1 MGHLLFIFLTILY
14 TLTYVCR
21 PAGWDNMKKISI
33 LHENLQS
40 MKASDYYRD
49 VIAQPPTNR
58 KVRAYLASAI
68 DTVLTQCEYIGK
80 KSY

>member
-1 MGHLLFIFLTILY
+1 MYII
-14 TLTYVCR
+14 CR

-49 VIAQPPTNR
+49 VIVQPVINR
-58 KVRAYLASAI
+58 KVCVTLNLQYFF
-68 DTVLTQCEYIGK
+68 
-80 KSY
+80 